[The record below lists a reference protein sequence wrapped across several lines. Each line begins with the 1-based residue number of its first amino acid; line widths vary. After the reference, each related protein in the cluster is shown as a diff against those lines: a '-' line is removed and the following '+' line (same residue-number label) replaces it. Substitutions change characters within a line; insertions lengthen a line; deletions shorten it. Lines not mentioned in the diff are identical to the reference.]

1 MTMTAQQIQ
10 TELGKL
16 EQLRTALLQQ
26 AGNATNAERI
36 EALEAAQPHVKPGT
50 VQMEALLQAG
60 YGMTVKEAETI
71 LKERADDPV
80 RWPLEE
86 ARKAEALL
94 AAYKAKPQ
102 VISTRPRW
110 QRTRG

>member
-26 AGNATNAERI
+26 AGNATDAERI

-50 VQMEALLQAG
+50 AQMEALLQAG
-60 YGMTVKEAETI
+60 YGMTVKTAETI
-71 LKERADDPV
+71 IKERDADPV
-80 RWPLEE
+80 RWPLEKYE
-86 ARKAEALL
+86 AAQALL
-94 AAYKAKPQ
+94 EAYKAKPQ